1 MLSSLTRR
9 AARSYATLKPAP
21 FGQPRPE
28 SHPHLLKEGEMTGGI
43 QSAEYAA
50 RRARLVDALPDDS
63 IVVAAAA
70 PINYRYRQNSN
81 FWYLTGWA
89 EHNAAIIIQKS
100 ASSSR
105 GYKLS
110 AFVAPKD
117 ENEELWDGART
128 GLDAAA
134 GLLGA
139 DEVYDYKRFVPEL
152 QRVLNTSA
160 AVTYVESEGNRTTS
174 AGVPH
179 YVQRTRDP
187 DPWLLE
193 FFTSPRTPRRRDLKR
208 ELAKLRTVKSP
219 AEQEVM
225 RAAAE
230 ITARA
235 HTKTMCYAKPGLGE
249 AQLEA
254 HFAYLCARDG
264 AQRPAYVPV
273 VASGAN
279 ALAIHYVANNALL
292 ESGEMV
298 LMDAGCEY
306 NGYASDLSASSVVC
320 RVLCYYHSEPSYF
333 PARTF
338 PVNGTFTSP
347 QADLYAA
354 VLSVQKA
361 SIPLCTADAGYNA
374 HDLYFHACRL
384 LHAELTRLGF
394 DLKEREVERVLCP
407 HGVSHS
413 VGIDLHE
420 PHFDSSEKLK
430 EGMVITV
437 EPGVYIPPLPR
448 YPKHFY
454 GLGIRI
460 EDEVLVQKDHSVVL
474 TSSAP
479 KEIVD
484 VEGACQDVLRLGAM

>member
-21 FGQPRPE
+21 FGQPRLE

-70 PINYRYRQNSN
+70 PIKYMTENIFYRYRQNSN

-89 EHNAAIIIQKS
+89 EHDAAIIIQKS

-134 GLLGA
+134 DFLGA

-160 AVTYVESEGNRTTS
+160 AVTYVESEGNRTTN

-179 YVQRTRDP
+179 YVQRARDP

-208 ELAKLRTVKSP
+208 ELAKLRVVKSP

-225 RAAAE
+225 RAAAD

-235 HTKTMCYAKPGLGE
+235 HTKTMCYVQPGLGE

-273 VASGAN
+273 VASGSAN

-306 NGYASDLSASSVVC
+306 NGYASDLT
-320 RVLCYYHSEPSYF
+320 
-333 PARTF
+333 RTF

-361 SIPLCTADAGYNA
+361 CIPLCTADAGYNA

-437 EPGVYIPPLPR
+437 EPGVYVPPLPQ
-448 YPKHFY
+448 YPKHFH

-460 EDEVLVQKDHSVVL
+460 EDEVLVRKDHSVVL
-474 TSSAP
+474 TLSAP

-484 VEGACQDVLRLGAM
+484 VEGACQDVLGLGAM